1 MCLTSLRALTRLL
14 LVTANSGSVTVN
26 TGGHL
31 APGDFN
37 VGTLFLAGNMDFEG
51 GELDIAAAGGS
62 LNSLSIAGNLI
73 LNDDPTL
80 NFSGSLAIGTY
91 TIASYGGTLNGQFA
105 APLNLPADDTIN
117 YGTGHNSAITVS
129 VVPEPSTLALL
140 AAGVAGLI
148 AWARRR
154 LRKQG
159 S

>member
-51 GELDIAAAGGS
+51 GELDIVAAGGS

-73 LNDDPTL
+73 LSDAPTL
-80 NFSGSLAIGTY
+80 NVSGSLAIGTY
-91 TIASYGGTLNGQFA
+91 TIASYGGNFSGQFA
-105 APLNLPADDTIN
+105 TPLDLATGDTII
-117 YGTGHNSAITVS
+117 TTARAAIARLRS
-129 VVPEPSTLALL
+129 RSCPSHQPRRCSGPALL
-140 AAGVAGLI
+140 
-148 AWARRR
+148 
-154 LRKQG
+154 G
-159 S
+159 SSVGRGGG